1 MLSIL
6 LLLGAICPALGAA
19 VPTMFRRDVPA
30 TLLEAFNRFSQF
42 EAASNCHANHNQ
54 ASAGAPVYCDPGF
67 CPLVRAADT
76 QIIKPFW
83 GLKGDTTGYLA
94 LDRTNKLI
102 ILAYR
107 GTVSDEN
114 GLTDLQFQHVDAS
127 SVCAGCKAHTG
138 FWQASSESM
147 TTLLPQIKSA
157 AKDNK
162 DYKIVFVGHSLGG
175 ALATLSAVTMRK
187 LGHTVDLYTFG
198 APSVGNLELADYI
211 TAQGMGA
218 NYRITHLNDE
228 VPKVLYKAHRSPI
241 LSLLVPEYSQS
252 SPEYWIT
259 SGNNVSVA
267 MSDIQVIQGVNS
279 EAGNLGTSG
288 PITLE
293 AHGWYMGNMSVCAQI

>member
-1 MLSIL
+1 MLWVS
-6 LLLGAICPALGAA
+6 
-19 VPTMFRRDVPA
+19 
-30 TLLEAFNRFSQF
+30 
-42 EAASNCHANHNQ
+42 
-54 ASAGAPVYCDPGF
+54 
-67 CPLVRAADT
+67 
-76 QIIKPFW
+76 
-83 GLKGDTTGYLA
+83 LKGDTTGYLA

-187 LGHTVDLYTFG
+187 LGHTVDL
-198 APSVGNLELADYI
+198 
-211 TAQGMGA
+211 
-218 NYRITHLNDE
+218 
-228 VPKVLYKAHRSPI
+228 
-241 LSLLVPEYSQS
+241 
-252 SPEYWIT
+252 
-259 SGNNVSVA
+259 VSV
-267 MSDIQVIQGVNS
+267 SQFYSLISFGPTNGRISVYLRRTIRRK
-279 EAGNLGTSG
+279 LGIGRLYHCSR
-288 PITLE
+288 
-293 AHGWYMGNMSVCAQI
+293 HGSKLSHHSSQR